1 MRESLRG
8 VHRGETVP
16 AGHAQVSR
24 VGTGR
29 SVPPR
34 AIGTLKVE
42 VARGGKIGLGEVL
55 TLIERATEVA
65 QSVIG
70 QDPSR
75 DAQEGPGIEN
85 TPDLPDFMYL
95 SKQAMISFRFFHL
108 L

>member
-1 MRESLRG
+1 MAYDPRM
-8 VHRGETVP
+8 V
-16 AGHAQVSR
+16 QVQHEACE
-24 VGTGR
+24 
-29 SVPPR
+29 R
-34 AIGTLKVE
+34 AYAECTAE
-42 VARGGKIGLGEVL
+42 RQCRRD

-95 SKQAMISFRFFHL
+95 FKQAMISFRFFSL
-108 L
+108 III